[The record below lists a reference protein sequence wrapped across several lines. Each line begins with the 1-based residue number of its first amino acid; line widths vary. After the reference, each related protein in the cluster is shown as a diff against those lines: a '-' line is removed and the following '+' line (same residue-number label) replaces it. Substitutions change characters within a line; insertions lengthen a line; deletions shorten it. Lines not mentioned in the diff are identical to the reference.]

1 MTNYLIRRALQMVL
15 VVFVSTIVIYTILQ
29 IAPGGPLDG
38 LGRQN
43 GDQKSEISDAQRQRM
58 EQNLGLNRPGYLRYL
73 GWAVGEYWIDELGD
87 ILGNPG
93 DPETQ
98 LFITGTWSDYQSPT
112 CQEAGGTN
120 AGFVVADGLS
130 RPCARGIVL
139 FDFGESWSVA
149 PGRQVID
156 ILADRVP
163 PTVRLLTTVVILSL
177 VVAIPIGIIS
187 AVRQYSVLDYIVTTF
202 GFFGISMPVFWFGL
216 MLIILFGQKFREL
229 GLPFFPSGGTNSFP
243 RVARGSLQDFLAI
256 DPGSAG
262 DYAVHLVL
270 PTIMLTLVYLAGWS
284 RFMRASMLEVLRQ
297 DYVRTARAKGLRE
310 RTVIY
315 RHAARNALIPLITII
330 VFQIPGIFSGAVL
343 TESVFSYPGM
353 GRLFIDALGRNDWPI
368 VMGFLYIN
376 AILVVI
382 ATLIG
387 DVLYTI
393 VDPRIRFE

>member
-1 MTNYLIRRALQMVL
+1 MTNYLIRRAFQMIIVVL
-15 VVFVSTIVIYTILQ
+15 VSTLMIYLILLA
-29 IAPGGPLDG
+29 APGGPLSG
-38 LGRQN
+38 LGRQS
-43 GDQKSEISDAQRQRM
+43 GDIKTRLSEDDIRRM
-58 EQNLGLNRPGYLRYL
+58 EQALGLNRPQYLGYL
-73 GWAVGEYWIDELGD
+73 GWLAGEYWMDEVGD
-87 ILGNPG
+87 MLGNPG
-93 DPETQ
+93 SDVR
-98 LFITGTWSDYQSPT
+98 LFDTGTWRDYQTPT
-112 CQEAGGTN
+112 CQNAGGTN
-120 AGFVVADGLS
+120 ANTVLTDGSLS
-130 RPCARGIVL
+130 YPCQRGILL
-139 FDFGESWSVA
+139 FDFGESWSVS
-149 PGRQVID
+149 PGRQVIT
-156 ILADRVP
+156 ILQDRIP
-163 PTVRLLTTVVILSL
+163 PTVRLLLTVVVLSL
-177 VVAIPIGIIS
+177 AIAIPIGIIS
-187 AVRQYSVLDYIVTTF
+187 AVRQYSVLDYVVTTF

-216 MLIILFGQKFREL
+216 MLILFFGFNFREW

-243 RVARGSLQDFLAI
+243 RIVRGSMQQFLGLDA
-256 DPGSAG
+256 GSAG

-270 PTIMLTLVYLAGWS
+270 PTMMLTLVYLAGWS

-310 RTVIY
+310 RAVIF
-315 RHAARNALIPLITII
+315 RHAARNALIPLITIV

-353 GRLFIDALGRNDWPI
+353 GRLFIDALGRDDWPI